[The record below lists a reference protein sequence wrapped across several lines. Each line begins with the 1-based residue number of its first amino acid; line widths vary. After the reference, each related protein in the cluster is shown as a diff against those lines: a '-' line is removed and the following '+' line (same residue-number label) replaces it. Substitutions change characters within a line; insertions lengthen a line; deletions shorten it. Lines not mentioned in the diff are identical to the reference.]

1 MILCKI
7 ANNSE
12 DSCGKNCCC
21 LVCDE
26 AGKCDM
32 ICEYV
37 HNKSVQE
44 PSECEHAQSA
54 DDKLAVIHY
63 QISPI
68 IQTIAG
74 LTEQKKSIETEE
86 KKMRQMLMEAMEKYN
101 IRSFENEHIKLIYV
115 AATTKT
121 TIDTKALKAEMPA
134 VAKKYEKTS
143 NVAASVRITVK

>member
-12 DSCGKNCCC
+12 DGCGKNCCC
-21 LVCDE
+21 LACDE

-54 DDKLAVIHY
+54 EDKLAVINY
-63 QISPI
+63 KISPI
-68 IQTIAG
+68 ILAIVG
-74 LTEQKKSIETEE
+74 LTEQKKSIEAKE
-86 KKMRQMLMEAMEKYN
+86 KKMRQTLIEAMEKYD
-101 IRSFENEHIKLIYV
+101 IRNFENEHVKLVYV
-115 AATTKT
+115 APTTKT

-134 VAKKYEKTS
+134 VAKKYEKIS
-143 NVAASVRITVK
+143 NVSASVRIVVK